1 LSLASW
7 QGATVARS
15 NSQLSSVTP
24 FERVAYLSR
33 LLYINFERRHL
44 IRDIF
49 EACANDLDFYQ
60 KAFSAETGRDL
71 QEARILEIGYGQRP
85 FRLILLHS
93 VGYDVRGVD
102 LDRPL
107 LSLNPLAVASVLRAN
122 GALRATKS
130 LARRIAFDRAHYR
143 AFDEFIRERYGKAL
157 SVAPDTMLVGDASSP
172 EIWSRAGKPLD
183 FVYSDNVVEHIPRE
197 LLSSVLAQMAE
208 SLSDRG
214 LAVIAPMVY
223 TGIAGGHHLGWGPH
237 EVDVDGLTRG
247 PAWGHLTGEARPAD
261 TYLNKMTLRDYRE
274 LFSERF
280 DIVKEQRSLGELG
293 RRHLTAD
300 RRQLLRD
307 FSEEELFS
315 NHVRFVLR
323 KKAR

>member
-1 LSLASW
+1 L
-7 QGATVARS
+7 QGAAVARS
-15 NSQLSSVTP
+15 NSQLSDVTP
-24 FERVAYLSR
+24 LERIAYLWR
-33 LLYINFERRHL
+33 LLYVNFERRHL
-44 IRDIF
+44 IGEIF
-49 EACANDLDFYQ
+49 EACANDLDFYRR
-60 KAFSAETGRDL
+60 AFSAETGRDL
-71 QEARILEIGYGQRP
+71 QDARVLEIGYGQRP

-93 VGYDVRGVD
+93 LGHDVRGVD

-107 LSLNPLAVASVLRAN
+107 LSLNPLAVASVLRTN

-130 LARRIAFDRAHYR
+130 LVRCIAFDRAHYR
-143 AFDEFIRERYGKAL
+143 AFDQFIRERYGKTL
-157 SVAPDTMLVGDASSP
+157 SLAPETMLVGDASSSD
-172 EIWSRAGKPLD
+172 IWSQAGRPLD

-197 LLSSVLAQMAE
+197 LLATVLAQTADA
-208 SLSDRG
+208 LSGRG

-223 TGIAGGHHLGWGPH
+223 TGIAGGHDLGWGPH
-237 EVDVDGLTRG
+237 EVDVDGLSRG
-247 PAWGHLTGEARPAD
+247 PAWGHLTGESRPAD

-280 DIVKEQRSLGELG
+280 DIVREQRSLGDIG
-293 RRHLTAD
+293 RRYLTAD

-315 NHVRFVLR
+315 NHIRFVLR

>member
-1 LSLASW
+1 
-7 QGATVARS
+7 VARS
-15 NSQLSSVTP
+15 NSQLSEVTP
-24 FERVAYLSR
+24 LERIAYLWR
-33 LLYINFERRHL
+33 LLTINFERRHL
-44 IRDIF
+44 VRDIF
-49 EACANDLDFYQ
+49 EACADDLDFYQ
-60 KAFSAETGRDL
+60 KAFAAETGRDL
-71 QEARILEIGYGQRP
+71 QDARILEVGYGQRP
-85 FRLILLHS
+85 FRLIMLHS

-107 LSLNPLAVASVLRAN
+107 LSLNPMAVASVMRTN

-130 LARRIAFDRAHYR
+130 LVRCIAFDRSHYQ
-143 AFDEFIRERYGKAL
+143 AFDAFIRERYGKTL
-157 SVAPDTMLVGDASSP
+157 SIAPETMLVGNAASP
-172 EIWSRAGKPLD
+172 DIWARAGERLD

-197 LLSSVLAQMAE
+197 QLASVLAQMAE

-223 TGIAGGHHLGWGPH
+223 TGIAGGHDLGWGPH
-237 EVDVDGLTRG
+237 EVDVDGLERG
-247 PAWGHLTGEARPAD
+247 PAWGHLTGESRPAD

-274 LFSERF
+274 LFGERF
-280 DIVKEQRSLGELG
+280 DIVREQHSLADIG
-293 RRHLTAD
+293 RRYLTAE

-315 NHVRFVLR
+315 NHIRFVLR